1 MPPRDPPDV
10 SIGKEGPCKL
20 PVRSQR
26 AWTDRVRDHKS
37 VRVAYYSHV
46 GIHSRAGKLARFPST
61 DVVVATAAAAACL
74 PLCNTVQFFSS
85 TTRLFPALLFR
96 LPFPLLPSPRFIV
109 ACLLLSARRDVYGA
123 RRTER
128 AFLRSRWEGGEGGRG
143 GGGARRSFGRYLSER
158 MVESFVARRQL
169 LEKGGREGGMATG
182 SGFSKLWLRVD

>member
-46 GIHSRAGKLARFPST
+46 GIHSRAGKLARFSST
-61 DVVVATAAAAACL
+61 DVVVAAAAAACL

-128 AFLRSRWEGGEGGRG
+128 AFLRSRWGGRGRGEGGRG
-143 GGGARRSFGRYLSER
+143 SKIVRQISFRADGGILCCSKTTFGE
-158 MVESFVARRQL
+158 
-169 LEKGGREGGMATG
+169 GREGGRDG
-182 SGFSKLWLRVD
+182 YWVGFL